1 MRLVFFGTGSFAVPA
16 LRAMAEHT
24 VLAVTQPD
32 APSGRGGLLTPSAV
46 KLAALE
52 LGIPVETPERARAK
66 EFVDRIAAM
75 EADALLVASYGQIL
89 SERLLN
95 SAKWGGINLHGS
107 ILPRWRGAAPIQR
120 SVEAGDPET
129 GITLMQMD
137 RGMDTGDIIHIE
149 RTPIGPEETYGEL
162 QARLALLAA
171 EMAVE
176 WMPRILAG
184 DSARTVQP
192 EEGVT
197 LAPKIEKA
205 EAELKW
211 EGDARVEHNR
221 FRAFYPNPG
230 PFLRTAN
237 GQWKLHSVRVA
248 EGSGEPGEILALNPL
263 TIALGTG
270 ALALEE
276 VQPEG
281 KKRMSGRD
289 VANGARLRPGSR
301 LI

>member
-32 APSGRGGLLTPSAV
+32 APSGRGNRLTPSAV

-95 SAKWGGINLHGS
+95 SATRGGINLHGS

-162 QARLALLAA
+162 QDRLALLAA
-171 EMAVE
+171 EMAVD
-176 WMPRILAG
+176 WMPRIVG
-184 DSARTVQP
+184 DNYPRIPQP

-205 EAELKW
+205 EAELRFDG
-211 EGDARVEHNR
+211 ESGVEHDR

-230 PFLRTAN
+230 PFLRTTN
-237 GQWKLHSVRVA
+237 GQWKLHAVRLA
-248 EGSGEPGEILALNPL
+248 DGNGAPGEILALNPL
-263 TIALGTG
+263 TVAFGTG

-289 VANGARLRPGSR
+289 VANGARLKPGSR